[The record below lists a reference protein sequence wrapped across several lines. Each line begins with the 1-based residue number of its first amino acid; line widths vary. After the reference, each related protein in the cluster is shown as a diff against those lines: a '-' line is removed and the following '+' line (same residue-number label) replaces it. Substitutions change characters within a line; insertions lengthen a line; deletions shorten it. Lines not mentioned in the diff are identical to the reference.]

1 MYYKAK
7 KVDVINFK
15 QIEDKEHR
23 FDYSN
28 TSFNMMSAL
37 RGQDENIKDGR

>member
-15 QIEDKEHR
+15 QPEDKEHR
-23 FDYSN
+23 YDYSN
-28 TSFNMMSAL
+28 TCFNITSAI
-37 RGQDENIKDGR
+37 RGVDENIKDGR